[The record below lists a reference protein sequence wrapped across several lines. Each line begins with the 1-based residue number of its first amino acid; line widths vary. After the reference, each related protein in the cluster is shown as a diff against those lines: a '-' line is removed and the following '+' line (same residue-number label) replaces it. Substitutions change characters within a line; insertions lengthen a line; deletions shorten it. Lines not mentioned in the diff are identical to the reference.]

1 MESNHVI
8 ALEIITPDQT
18 AYEGN
23 VSFLVARA
31 IDGEIGI
38 LPKHAPLVAAL
49 DTAPVKIV
57 KDGKEEFIAVFEGFM
72 EVTPEKIR
80 ILTSQCELAENIDIG
95 RAKLAKA
102 RAEKRLANRTKD
114 IDVARAEAALRRA
127 LMRLRVTKSI

>member
-18 AYEGN
+18 AYQGN
-23 VSFLVARA
+23 VNYLLARA

-80 ILTSQCELAENIDIG
+80 ILTGQCELASSIDVG
-95 RAKLAKA
+95 RAQAAKK
-102 RAEKRLANRTKD
+102 RAEDRLANRTKD
-114 IDVARAEAALRRA
+114 VDVARAEAALRRA
-127 LMRLRVTKSI
+127 VMRLRVTKNM